1 MAKEKR
7 QKASKSHREGHPVG
21 DEAAE
26 PRTPPPEEPVE
37 TGVSKEEPPEEPPAA
52 EEGEGSMCPVVGI
65 GASAG
70 GLEALEGLLSH
81 LPSEPPMAMVII
93 QHRATD
99 RASVMK
105 SLLERHATFS
115 VVETEDGMKVQPN
128 TAYLA
133 PADRDV
139 SISQGTLY
147 LTEPQRRV
155 GVHLPIDF
163 FLRTLAHDQAERAVC
178 IILSGTGSD
187 GTLGAKEIKAA
198 GGMVMAQKEDQ
209 AKYDSMPRSAIDSGS
224 VDFILPV
231 EEMGKQL
238 ALYVRHPF
246 LKARKA
252 PDLEKKLEDQLQKIF
267 MLIRNGTGH
276 DFSHYKRS
284 TIQRR
289 IARRLA
295 VHQIEDLD
303 TYVKLLQENPDEVRT
318 LAKEM
323 LITVTN
329 FFRDAEAFDALKEQ
343 VIGPLVAQRPPDAP
357 IRIWVPACATGEEAY
372 SIAILLHEE
381 MESIQRRYNIQVF
394 ATDLDDESI
403 EVARRGQYPKSIAG
417 DISAGR
423 LKRYFTEENN
433 HYRIKNNIREMLV
446 FAKHNLIKDAPFSRL
461 DVISCRNVLIYM
473 DSTLQKKLIPMF
485 HYILNRNGFLFLG
498 ESESIGTFADLF
510 APVDTKHKVFKR
522 KPVETTYEP
531 EADVPYR
538 ERPKETAEKGPGPQ
552 APRDLSKMAE
562 KVILRDY
569 SLPCV
574 LVNEDYEAVYFN
586 GDTSPYL
593 MQPGGRPTF
602 NILHMARPEIHH
614 KLSMLLKRAFHERHP
629 AAEKDIQLRMG
640 DDYTDVDIM
649 VRPVSEST
657 VAESLAMIVFKSKPR
672 KRKTS
677 DGQGEPIALPEQ
689 EKDARIRELE
699 QELQST
705 KEYLQTTIEELETS
719 NEELKSSNEELQ
731 STNEELQSTNEELDT
746 SREELQ
752 STNEELRTVNSEHQM
767 KIDELSK
774 AYDDLNN
781 LLGATEVATLFLDHD
796 LRIRRFTPAA
806 RKLFRLM
813 DRDVGRPLEDIAS
826 AVQYDNLLADI
837 RSVNETLTRVDR
849 EIQDDGEVWYQM
861 RIVPYRTAENVIEGA
876 VVTFVD
882 INTQKRNAAL
892 AETIVETVREPL
904 LILDGDLHVMSAN
917 PSFYRCFKT
926 TPADTLGRLI
936 YDLGDR
942 QWSIPELRRLL
953 EQIIPENS
961 RFEGFSVTHEFPGVG
976 LRTLLLNAR
985 QTTYKGEASSRILLA
1000 FEDVTARQ

>member
-1 MAKEKR
+1 VAQEKR
-7 QKASKSHREGHPVG
+7 HRASKQ
-21 DEAAE
+21 
-26 PRTPPPEEPVE
+26 PPEDKPGEEEEAV
-37 TGVSKEEPPEEPPAA
+37 KAEEPGTKESAAVEPPR
-52 EEGEGSMCPVVGI
+52 EESESLKDAGETTCPVVGI

-70 GLEALEGLLSH
+70 GLEALQGLLSH
-81 LPSEPPMAMVII
+81 LPSEPPMALVIV

-99 RASVMK
+99 RTSVMK
-105 SLLERHATFS
+105 SLLEKHTGFS
-115 VVETEDGMKVQPN
+115 VVDIEDGTAIQPN

-139 SISQGTLY
+139 SVSHGSLY
-147 LTEPQRRV
+147 LMESHPHV
-155 GVHLPIDF
+155 GVHLPIDSF
-163 FLRTLAHDQAERAVC
+163 FRTLAHDQLERGIGIV
-178 IILSGTGSD
+178 LSGTGSD
-187 GTLGAKEIKAA
+187 GTLGIKEIKAA

-209 AKYDSMPRSAIDSGS
+209 AKYDSMPRNAIDTGM

-231 EEMGKQL
+231 EKMGEQL
-238 ALYVRHPF
+238 AQYIRHPF

-252 PDLEKKLEDQLQKIF
+252 PDLDKKLEDQLQKIF
-267 MLIRNGTGH
+267 MLIRGSTGH

-295 VHQIEDLD
+295 VHQIEDLN
-303 TYVKLLQENPDEVRT
+303 TYVKLLQESSDEVHT

-329 FFRDAEAFDALKEQ
+329 FFRDAEAFDALKES
-343 VIGPLVAQRPPDAP
+343 VIGPLVQQRSPDVP

-372 SIAILLHEE
+372 SIAIMVHEE
-381 MESIQRRYNIQVF
+381 MEIAQRRHNVQIF
-394 ATDLDDESI
+394 ATDLDEESI

-417 DISAGR
+417 DVSPIR

-433 HYRIKNNIREMLV
+433 HYRVKNGIREMLV
-446 FAKHNLIKDAPFSRL
+446 FARHNLIKDAPFSRL
-461 DVISCRNVLIYM
+461 DLISCRNVLIYM
-473 DSTLQKKLIPMF
+473 DTTLQKRLIPMF
-485 HYILNRNGFLFLG
+485 HYTLNRNGFLFLG

-510 APVDTKHKVFKR
+510 APADAKHKVFKR
-522 KPVETTYEP
+522 KPVETAYEP
-531 EADVPYR
+531 EAEVPYR
-538 ERPKETAEKGPGPQ
+538 ERPEGAEKNGTRPK
-552 APRDLSKMAE
+552 ARLDMSKVAE
-562 KVILRDY
+562 KMILRDY

-574 LVNEDYEAVYFN
+574 VVDEEYEVVYFN
-586 GDTSPYL
+586 GDTSL
-593 MQPGGRPTF
+593 FLTQPGGQPTF
-602 NILHMARPEIHH
+602 NILRMARPEIHY
-614 KLSMLLKRAFHERHP
+614 KLNMLLKRAFHERHM
-629 AAEKDIQLRMG
+629 AAEKDIQLRAG
-640 DDYTDVDIM
+640 DQYIDLDIV
-649 VRPVSEST
+649 VRPVSESG
-657 VAESLAMIVFKSKPR
+657 VADNLMIVVFKSRPR
-672 KRKTS
+672 DKKEA
-677 DGQGEPIALPEQ
+677 DGQVGPISLPEQ
-689 EKDARIRELE
+689 ETDARIRELE

-752 STNEELRTVNSEHQM
+752 STNEELRTVNSEHEM

-826 AVQYDNLLADI
+826 AVRYDSLLADI
-837 RSVNETLTRVDR
+837 RSVTETLNRVDR
-849 EIQDDGEVWYQM
+849 EIQDENGAWYQM
-861 RIVPYRTAENVIEGA
+861 KIVPYRTAENVIEGA

-882 INTQKRNAAL
+882 ITTLRHISL

-904 LILDGDLHVMSAN
+904 LILDGDLHVIAAN
-917 PSFYRCFKT
+917 PAFYRFFKA
-926 TPADTLGRLI
+926 TPKDTQGRLI

-942 QWSIPELRRLL
+942 QWDIPELRRLL
-953 EQIIPENS
+953 EQIVPKDT
-961 RFEGFSVTHEFPGVG
+961 RFEGFPVTHDFPGVG
-976 LRTLLLNAR
+976 RKTMLLNAR
-985 QTTYKGEASSRILLA
+985 QTMLKGEATCRILLA
-1000 FEDVTARQ
+1000 IEDVTAKQ